1 MTMRKI
7 QGIDAWAAITS
18 AVVISG
24 FVFVCLLV
32 WSLTAHG
39 QASRPASQ
47 PARVLKVAKAAKAA
61 PVKVMP
67 AKATVKV
74 VASTKALAHAALLT
88 PAKVVAAPA
97 SAPASAP
104 VAPVAPVVVVA
115 PAAPVAPVVVAPAS
129 QPAPSATWRAWLRDN
144 WRYLVFVIVL
154 PSLITALKKKGVR
167 DGLAGFLEA
176 VLERTSVTQPHN
188 SFGTLKWPGQ
198 AAGPPVEPPKPPEPL
213 EPPAEPPKA

>member
-1 MTMRKI
+1 MRKI

-47 PARVLKVAKAAKAA
+47 PAKVLKVAKAAKVAPA
-61 PVKVMP
+61 KVLPVK
-67 AKATVKV
+67 A
-74 VASTKALAHAALLT
+74 ALAHAALLA
-88 PAKVVAAPA
+88 PAKAVPASAPSKVVAAPA
-97 SAPASAP
+97 IAPASAP
-104 VAPVAPVVVVA
+104 VVVPVVAAVV
-115 PAAPVAPVVVAPAS
+115 PAS
-129 QPAPSATWRAWLRDN
+129 QPAPVATWRAWLRDN
-144 WRYLVFVIVL
+144 WRYLLFVIVL
-154 PSLITALKKKGVR
+154 PSLITALKRKGVR

-198 AAGPPVEPPKPPEPL
+198 AAGPPVEPPKPPEP
-213 EPPAEPPKA
+213 PKA